1 LRLFT
6 HHRPIAAEHAANAR
20 AICFGYVVSQC
31 AGYADDHSDG
41 DQKCT
46 HLATQRFDTNSH

>member
-1 LRLFT
+1 LRLFA